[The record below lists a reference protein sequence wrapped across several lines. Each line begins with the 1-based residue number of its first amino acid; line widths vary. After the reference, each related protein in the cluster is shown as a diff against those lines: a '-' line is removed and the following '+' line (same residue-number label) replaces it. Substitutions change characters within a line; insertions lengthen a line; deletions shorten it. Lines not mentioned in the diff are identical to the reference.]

1 MTLAGRIFTGAGI
14 YGLLILVPGL
24 FTEGRF
30 NALNPPPITH
40 PEFYYGFYGSAIV
53 WQLLFLLIGRDPARF
68 RILMPL
74 AMLEKAAFFI
84 PCLWLW
90 AMGRMGM
97 TETFFGG
104 MIDGV
109 LLLLFGVAWAR
120 TGVTTN
126 SEL

>member
-90 AMGRMGM
+90 AVGRMGM

-109 LLLLFGVAWAR
+109 LLLLFGVAWR
-120 TGVTTN
+120 RVDVTAK